1 MKLNR
6 ILKIL
11 PVISVIAAL
20 LFLAGCAEYALKKD
34 LTDLQQNTK
43 ETKQELNER
52 LSKVEQAPKADPETL
67 AALAE
72 RVNKI
77 SLYALELERRLN
89 NRIETGRQPEPKPQ
103 TTLGVRALTVEDI
116 TGLIKKIDE
125 LDSNLK
131 SMSVVKKVAL
141 NSVSFPLGKVRV
153 EDLSTPELS
162 KLRENA
168 MRIKEEKPSRVEIT
182 AWADNSGAADKSEYY
197 ASERAKSV
205 EAYYRANA
213 GEGAAIEFLK
223 VFKVAS
229 ASGPLWRRADTTMWI
244 PEEVK

>member
-1 MKLNR
+1 M
-6 ILKIL
+6 IL
-11 PVISVIAAL
+11 PAISIITAVL
-20 LFLAGCAEYALKKD
+20 LLCGCAEYALKKD
-34 LTDLQQNTK
+34 LTDLKQNTT
-43 ETKQELNER
+43 ETKQELDER
-52 LSKVEQAPKADPETL
+52 LSRIEQAPKADPEVI
-67 AALAE
+67 AALSE

-77 SLYALELERRLN
+77 SLYALELERRLHTE
-89 NRIETGRQPEPKPQ
+89 IETGRQPEPQPHM
-103 TTLGVRALTVEDI
+103 TLGVRALTVEDI

-153 EDLSTPELS
+153 EDLSAPELS

-182 AWADNSGAADKSEYY
+182 AWADNSGTPDKSEYY
-197 ASERAKSV
+197 ASGRAKSV
-205 EAYYRANA
+205 EAYYRKNA
-213 GEGAAIEFLK
+213 GEGATIEFLA

-229 ASGPLWRRADTTMWI
+229 VSGPFWRRADTTMWMT
-244 PEEVK
+244 EEVK